1 MNLPIKQ
8 LFTVCASCLLTACTI
23 GNGRICGPQTPAAHC
38 DKVAYERLKH
48 PKPFG
53 AHFIKEGM
61 TKESRLDDTVACGS
75 GRSEYV
81 LFSDEKIQATKLPE
95 DPNDI
100 QAEGRLNKKWAECM
114 RSKGYTYLE
123 YCDER
128 CQYP

>member
-8 LFTVCASCLLTACTI
+8 LFMIYASCLLTACTL

-38 DKVAYERLKH
+38 DKVAYERLKY

-75 GRSEYV
+75 GRTEYV
-81 LFSDEKIQATKLPE
+81 LFSDEKIQAAKQPE
-95 DPNDI
+95 DINDFK
-100 QAEGRLNKKWAECM
+100 AKERLNKHWVNCM
-114 RSKGYTYLE
+114 RAKGYVYLE
-123 YCDER
+123 YCDTR
-128 CQYP
+128 CLYP